1 MNAVSRI
8 INGSAND
15 ILAGTVLGVLPDG
28 SPSYDVEVRIA
39 SINYSDAAYNIL
51 ADHYSATLL
60 VNGTAVL
67 ERSRCYNGDYREPS
81 SDGPLATFNAGPG
94 SRLTL
99 NLEAMGLATEAAV
112 YVEARANGGNPG
124 IISTGHYAAQQLSA
138 GSNVLDVLQGTPI
151 GQVPRFGSLWS
162 VIVQTVT
169 VARNSDP
176 LGFANIA
183 NMSLLVDGETVC
195 ENFVIP
201 RIQGISFGAS
211 DPANQNSQFRFVN
224 QRWPVEERDTTV
236 TFLATAGSRI
246 TMNLSSQ
253 RGTQVHYRVF
263 ATPVS

>member
-39 SINYSDAAYNIL
+39 SINYSDAAWNIL
-51 ADHYSATLL
+51 PDHYSATLL

-169 VARNSDP
+169 IARNADDI
-176 LGFANIA
+176 GFANIA

-201 RIQGISFGAS
+201 RIQGIDFGAPEA
-211 DPANQNSQFRFVN
+211 DQNSQFRFVN

-263 ATPVS
+263 ATPVA

>member
-28 SPSYDVEVRIA
+28 SPSYDVEVRVA
-39 SINYSDAAYNIL
+39 SIEYSASYNIL
-51 ADHYSATLL
+51 PDHYSATLL

-67 ERSRCYNGDYREPS
+67 ERSRCYSGDFREPS

-99 NLEAMGLATEAAV
+99 NLEAMGLATRAAV

-124 IISTGHYAAQQLSA
+124 IISTGHYAAQLLSA

-169 VARNSDP
+169 VARNSDDI
-176 LGFANIA
+176 GFANIA

-201 RIQGISFGAS
+201 RIQGVDFGGA
-211 DPANQNSQFRFVN
+211 ANQNSQFRFVN

-263 ATPVS
+263 ATPVA